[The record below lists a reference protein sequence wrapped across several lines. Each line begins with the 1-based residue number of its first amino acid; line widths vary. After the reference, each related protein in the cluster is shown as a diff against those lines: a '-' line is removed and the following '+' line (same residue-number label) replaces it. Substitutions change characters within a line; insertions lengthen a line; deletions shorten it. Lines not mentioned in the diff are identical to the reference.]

1 MLTSEWYGKAWR
13 KRQRK
18 WAKMQ
23 PEAEE
28 EPEEEPEEG
37 VGRVLRAA
45 VGVRVGRSKND
56 VGTRTWTR
64 CGEHICSV

>member
-1 MLTSEWYGKAWR
+1 MPTSEWYGKAWR

-18 WAKMQ
+18 RAKMQ

-28 EPEEEPEEG
+28 EPEEEPE
-37 VGRVLRAA
+37 VGQGRRAA
-45 VGVRVGRSKND
+45 VGERVGRSKND
-56 VGTRTWTR
+56 VGTRTWMR